1 MSEEKELS
9 KLKNKSDILSKIKCY
24 AEQDCKVTEEINQL
38 VIQKQGLQETLVNLS
53 KEIGLEI
60 NKNSRDTTDT
70 SVKFLDG
77 ENEFS
82 ESKQSVNGVYIFLL
96 KINIDDG
103 EFFLIFKKIGI
114 FLRKIRRFQK

>member
-103 EFFLIFKKIGI
+103 EFFFD
-114 FLRKIRRFQK
+114 F